1 VIPILEPRNYL
12 NYLNPALYD
21 QTMETLMAPYDF
33 SEEEKKTRSLLL
45 CQDCVMDLMFIG
57 LLNAARAGADIEGCT
72 VRGI

>member
-1 VIPILEPRNYL
+1 MIPLLEPRMYL

-33 SEEEKKTRSLLL
+33 SEEEKKTQSLLL

-57 LLNAARAGADIEGCT
+57 LLNAARAGADIEDCT

>member
-1 VIPILEPRNYL
+1 MIPLLEPRMYL

-33 SEEEKKTRSLLL
+33 SEEEKKTQSLLL
-45 CQDCVMDLMFIG
+45 CHDCVMDLMFVG
-57 LLNAARAGADIEGCT
+57 LLNAARAGADIEDCT

>member
-1 VIPILEPRNYL
+1 MIPILEPRNYL

>member
-1 VIPILEPRNYL
+1 MYL
-12 NYLNPALYD
+12 NYLNPALYE
-21 QTMETLMAPYDF
+21 QIMETLMAPYDF

-57 LLNAARAGADIEGCT
+57 LLNAARAGADIEDCT

>member
-1 VIPILEPRNYL
+1 MYL

-33 SEEEKKTRSLLL
+33 SEEEKKTQSLLL
-45 CQDCVMDLMFIG
+45 CQDCVMDLMFVG
-57 LLNAARAGADIEGCT
+57 LLNAARAGADIEDCT

>member
-1 VIPILEPRNYL
+1 MIPLLEPRMYL

-33 SEEEKKTRSLLL
+33 SEEEKKTQSRLL
-45 CQDCVMDLMFIG
+45 CQDCVMDLMFVG
-57 LLNAARAGADIEGCT
+57 LLNAARAGADIEDCT